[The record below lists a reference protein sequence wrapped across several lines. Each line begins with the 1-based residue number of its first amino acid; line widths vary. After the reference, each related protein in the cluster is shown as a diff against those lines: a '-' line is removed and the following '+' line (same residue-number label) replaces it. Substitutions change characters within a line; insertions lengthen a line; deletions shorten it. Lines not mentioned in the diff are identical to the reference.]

1 MLKANMADDDKLNDN
16 DDSAE
21 NSDAF
26 REENDAAQQE
36 LSEALD
42 DLIVESEPSLA
53 QPQKNEDDELIDLGE
68 LDDSKGAI
76 SADTQAFGQNEED
89 DSKTDEI
96 EEVHTEEQIVEQE
109 KTADVDDFPTTVI
122 VKKDDSASFDEEDI
136 FDSGQSDNRK
146 WFYIGGGFLILLLII
161 LFFVFNPFSSSEA
174 VKSEPAIDPVAVA
187 EAQKKVAEL
196 QLWNQVKADLQGQLN
211 PLTDLGGVIGSGTKL
226 SLLYVYNGD
235 IEVEVF
241 AEQRDDMGKFLQAL
255 KGARLYDRFSIR
267 NNYALAADRLVY
279 STLKTKTVAASS
291 NDTSATFLTK
301 NEIQAALA
309 VYAKNNRLTLE
320 LSDAGRISTAAG
332 QQSSLL
338 RLKVA
343 GNEETI
349 LGLLDH
355 LKASYN
361 VNINKM
367 SIGSTDKKKIGRR
380 SMMGT
385 IELTVIEPV

>member
-1 MLKANMADDDKLNDN
+1 
-16 DDSAE
+16 
-21 NSDAF
+21 
-26 REENDAAQQE
+26 
-36 LSEALD
+36 
-42 DLIVESEPSLA
+42 
-53 QPQKNEDDELIDLGE
+53 
-68 LDDSKGAI
+68 
-76 SADTQAFGQNEED
+76 
-89 DSKTDEI
+89 
-96 EEVHTEEQIVEQE
+96 
-109 KTADVDDFPTTVI
+109 
-122 VKKDDSASFDEEDI
+122 
-136 FDSGQSDNRK
+136 
-146 WFYIGGGFLILLLII
+146 
-161 LFFVFNPFSSSEA
+161 
-174 VKSEPAIDPVAVA
+174 
-187 EAQKKVAEL
+187 
-196 QLWNQVKADLQGQLN
+196 
-211 PLTDLGGVIGSGTKL
+211 
-226 SLLYVYNGD
+226 LLYVYNGD

>member
-89 DSKTDEI
+89 DSKADEI

-291 NDTSATFLTK
+291 NDTSATFLAK

>member
-1 MLKANMADDDKLNDN
+1 MI
-16 DDSAE
+16 
-21 NSDAF
+21 
-26 REENDAAQQE
+26 
-36 LSEALD
+36 LSSNQSHRL
-42 DLIVESEPSLA
+42 PN
-53 QPQKNEDDELIDLGE
+53 PQKNEDDELIDLGE